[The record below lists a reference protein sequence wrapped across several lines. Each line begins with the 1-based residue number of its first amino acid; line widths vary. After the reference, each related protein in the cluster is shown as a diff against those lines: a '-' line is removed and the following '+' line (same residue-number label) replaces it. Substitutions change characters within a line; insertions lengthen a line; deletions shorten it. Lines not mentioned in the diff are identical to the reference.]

1 MKTIQIN
8 NNEYTFFNE
17 VWEVRYAWGHS
28 SELYLN
34 SVKIAE
40 SSVRYYNR
48 TWESYQ
54 FRVVMLQTVEGYI
67 SELLDEEI
75 QEYKEANNIKRLT
88 KDKKQI
94 VVSKF
99 EKENAELYE
108 LKRSL

>member
-1 MKTIQIN
+1 MKKTIN
-8 NNEYTFFNE
+8 NNDYYFRNE

-88 KDKKQI
+88 KDKKAI

>member
-54 FRVVMLQTVEGYI
+54 FQSVMMRAVENYT
-67 SELLDEEI
+67 SELLWEAIDRYK
-75 QEYKEANNIKRLT
+75 QENNIKRLT